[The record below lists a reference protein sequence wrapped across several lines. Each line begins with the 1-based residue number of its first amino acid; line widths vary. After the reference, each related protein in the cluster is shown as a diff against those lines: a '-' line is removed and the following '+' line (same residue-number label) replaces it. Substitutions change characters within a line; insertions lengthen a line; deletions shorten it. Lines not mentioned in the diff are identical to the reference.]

1 MPNAIQ
7 YNNLGGGTTS
17 LRAQNI
23 YIGVGDVGKGPTE
36 TTGFWNG
43 ITPPSG
49 GYTIYL
55 QRGLNNGPS
64 IYTVAN
70 NAELITLSNQIAG
83 QTFATAAEAI
93 NWFYSQDGK
102 IVCNIN
108 YETIITTGLNAI
120 FDAGFTP
127 SYPTTGTV
135 WRSVNSNFVSTCTL
149 VNGPTYRS
157 GAGYGY
163 GCIEFDGTNDYC
175 LLLGAPNSTASFT
188 VSVWVYPNTTT
199 NGTYSIIKGSGSA
212 NSLGFIITDG
222 AISITV
228 GTSAGSQ
235 TVSAGSNT
243 AAWVN
248 YTMTRDSGNLVTV
261 YKNNSSI
268 GSFTLSGTFN
278 LSDFGKSNTSLY
290 YKGLIGNVFSYNTTS
305 LTTDQLTQ
313 NYNALKGRYGL

>member
-17 LRAQNI
+17 LRAQNM
-23 YIGVGDVGKGPTE
+23 YLGVGDVGKGPTE

-49 GYTIYL
+49 GYTIYM
-55 QRGLNNGPS
+55 NKVSNGPS

-70 NAELITLSNQIAG
+70 NTELINLSNQIAG
-83 QTFATAAEAI
+83 QTFATAADAI
-93 NWFYSQDGK
+93 SWFFFQDGK
-102 IVCNIN
+102 IVCNID
-108 YETIITTGLNAI
+108 YETIITTGLNVI

-127 SYPTTGTV
+127 SYPTTGTN
-135 WRSVNSNFVSTCTL
+135 WRSVNSNYVSPCIL
-149 VNGPTYRS
+149 RNGPTYRS

-163 GCIEFDGTNDYC
+163 GCIEFDGTNDFC
-175 LLLGAPNSTASFT
+175 LNLGVPTSTASFT

-199 NGTYSIIKGSGSA
+199 NGTYSIIKGNGSV
-212 NSLGFIITDG
+212 NSLGFVITDG

-248 YTMTRDSGNLVTV
+248 YTITRDSNNTVTV

-268 GSFTLSGTFN
+268 GSFTLAGNFAIG
-278 LSDFGKSNTSLY
+278 DFGKSSTSLY
-290 YKGLIGNVFSYNTTS
+290 YKGLIGNVFSYNATS
-305 LTTDQLTQ
+305 LTTNGLTQ